1 MRKDYKA
8 LRQNSIMLKL
18 NDRELKALQ
27 DHCLRYGIENRSR
40 WIRELMMEKIMLC
53 AEQDSPLLFSEE
65 EMR

>member
-1 MRKDYKA
+1 MKKDHKA
-8 LRQNSIMLKL
+8 LRQNAIMLKL

-40 WIRELMMEKIMLC
+40 WIRELMMEKIMIC